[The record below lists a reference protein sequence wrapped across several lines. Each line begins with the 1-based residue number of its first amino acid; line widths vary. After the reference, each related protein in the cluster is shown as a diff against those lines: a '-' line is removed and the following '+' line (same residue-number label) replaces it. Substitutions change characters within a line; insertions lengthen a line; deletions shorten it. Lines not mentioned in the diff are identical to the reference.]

1 MIFGTDSPFRTLEHL
16 YHAGAD
22 VERQLPALATYLG
35 HVDPVSTYWYLTA
48 TPKLMRLAARRLTR
62 NRSEVAR

>member
-1 MIFGTDSPFRTLEHL
+1 
-16 YHAGAD
+16 
-22 VERQLPALATYLG
+22 LPALATYLG